1 MFNLSH
7 RILHER
13 FDGLYLNLFASL
25 NRQGFILPYR
35 QHEHQI
41 FSALHA
47 ASGKAR
53 HSLGMAHSPFRA
65 IEVPLHV
72 YLLFETESLP
82 YGSSQISKSA

>member
-7 RILHER
+7 RILHDALKIR
-13 FDGLYLNLFASL
+13 LFASL